1 MYFAATIPQRSDSVR
16 GDFSDSEFSFATDSV
31 VVSTMVSLFDG
42 SFAVTGSVALSA
54 VEFEVTAV

>member
-1 MYFAATIPQRSDSVR
+1 MS

-31 VVSTMVSLFDG
+31 VVLTAASDFDG
-42 SFAVTGSVALSA
+42 SFAVTGSVVLSA

>member
-1 MYFAATIPQRSDSVR
+1 MS